1 MQERKL
7 LEQAR
12 SIMSG
17 STGGLVKTLLGLPIF
32 HAEWVL
38 WLLII
43 LSFTSIG
50 VMLERLFFYHKKSVD
65 IDALRLQLTEYL
77 SAQQYTQAAE
87 ALSKI
92 DSIETNVTLFGLRA
106 YDKGA
111 DSVQDLLGA
120 ALRKEKARYEKRLNF
135 LATLAANAPYIGL
148 FGTVLGVIKAFKDLS
163 SSMNEASASVMGG
176 IAEALIA
183 TAIGLLVAIPAV
195 IAFNFFKAKVKGFTD
210 NAQLLAATLLAHL
223 KAVEMA
229 SIEEE

>member
-1 MQERKL
+1 
-7 LEQAR
+7 
-12 SIMSG
+12 MSE
-17 STGGLVKTLLGLPIF
+17 STGGLIKTLLSLPIF

-50 VMLERLFFYHKKSVD
+50 VMFERFFFYRKMRVD
-65 IDALRLQLTEYL
+65 VDELRLKLSTQLGEQNY
-77 SAQQYTQAAE
+77 SAAAE
-87 ALSKI
+87 DLAKI

-106 YDKGA
+106 YEKGA

-135 LATLAANAPYIGL
+135 LATLASNAPYIGL

-183 TAIGLLVAIPAV
+183 TAVGLLVAIPAV
-195 IAFNFFKAKVKGFTD
+195 IAFNVFRAKVKDFTD

-223 KAVEMA
+223 KAVELA
-229 SIEEE
+229 SIDEE

>member
-1 MQERKL
+1 
-7 LEQAR
+7 
-12 SIMSG
+12 MSE
-17 STGGLVKTLLGLPIF
+17 STGGLIKTLLSLPIF

-50 VMLERLFFYHKKSVD
+50 VMFERFFFYRKMRVD
-65 IDALRLQLTEYL
+65 VDELRLKLSTQLGEQNY
-77 SAQQYTQAAE
+77 SAAAE
-87 ALSKI
+87 DLAKI

-106 YDKGA
+106 YEKGA

-135 LATLAANAPYIGL
+135 LATLASNAPYIGL

-183 TAIGLLVAIPAV
+183 TAVGLLVAIPAV
-195 IAFNFFKAKVKGFTD
+195 IAFNVFRGKVKDFTD

-223 KAVEMA
+223 KAVELA
-229 SIEEE
+229 SIDEE

>member
-1 MQERKL
+1 
-7 LEQAR
+7 
-12 SIMSG
+12 
-17 STGGLVKTLLGLPIF
+17 GGLIKTLLSLPIF

-50 VMLERLFFYHKKSVD
+50 VMFERFFFYRKMRVD
-65 IDALRLQLTEYL
+65 VDELRLKLSTQLGEQNY
-77 SAQQYTQAAE
+77 SAAAE
-87 ALSKI
+87 DLAKI

-106 YDKGA
+106 YEKGA

-135 LATLAANAPYIGL
+135 LATLASNAPYIGL

-183 TAIGLLVAIPAV
+183 TAVGLLVAIPAV
-195 IAFNFFKAKVKGFTD
+195 IAFNVFRGKVKDFTD

-223 KAVEMA
+223 KAVELA
-229 SIEEE
+229 SIDEE